1 MTTAIPLPPCATSA
15 VNDEW
20 QADGD
25 RVSQFFYGTTR
36 QVGDVTLAIYG
47 EQEHSGQAVDVML
60 LLHSKNGAIRDL
72 ATMRELSARI
82 QELADEIDALSS
94 R

>member
-1 MTTAIPLPPCATSA
+1 
-15 VNDEW
+15 
-20 QADGD
+20 
-25 RVSQFFYGTTR
+25 
-36 QVGDVTLAIYG
+36 
-47 EQEHSGQAVDVML
+47 ML